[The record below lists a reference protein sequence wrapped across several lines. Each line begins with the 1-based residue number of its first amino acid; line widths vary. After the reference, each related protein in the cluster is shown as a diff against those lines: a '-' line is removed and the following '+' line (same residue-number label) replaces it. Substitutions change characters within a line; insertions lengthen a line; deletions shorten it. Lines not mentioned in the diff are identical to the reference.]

1 MTATMSADFLPG
13 NRPLKVDL
21 TKSITTWPLDVKL
34 RRAAWVYLVRPV
46 FLLLPRPFNRL
57 RVQLL
62 RLMGAQIGPQC
73 LIEPGVDVLMPW
85 NLIFAPNVAVGR
97 GVNFYNYAPI
107 RVGQQTLI
115 SQDAHLCAGSH
126 DYTHPN
132 MPLIYAP
139 ITIGTECWIA
149 AEAFVAPGVTIGNG
163 CVIGARAVVTK
174 DMPEWTVCAGNPCR
188 PIKARVIHAP
198 APGAAAK
205 SEHVPAAARPAP
217 ATAGSASG
225 KP

>member
-1 MTATMSADFLPG
+1 MSADFLPG

-21 TKSITTWPLDVKL
+21 TKSITSWPLDVKV
-34 RRAAWVYLVRPV
+34 RRAAWIYLVRPV

-97 GVNFYNYAPI
+97 GVNFYNYAPV

-115 SQDAHLCAGSH
+115 SQNAHLCAGSH

-132 MPLIYAP
+132 MPLIHAP

-149 AEAFVAPGVTIGNG
+149 AEAFVGPGVTIGNG

-174 DMPEWTVCAGNPCR
+174 DMPEWMVCAGNPCK
-188 PIKARVIHAP
+188 PLKAREIKTSPPGNVPPNEHI
-198 APGAAAK
+198 PGAARLP
-205 SEHVPAAARPAP
+205 S
-217 ATAGSASG
+217 ATMTSSG
-225 KP
+225 RTQ